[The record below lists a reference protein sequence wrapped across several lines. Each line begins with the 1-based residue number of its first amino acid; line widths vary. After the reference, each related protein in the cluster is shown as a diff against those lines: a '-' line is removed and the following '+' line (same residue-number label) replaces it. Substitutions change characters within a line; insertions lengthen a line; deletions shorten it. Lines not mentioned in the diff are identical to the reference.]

1 MLKNFFFPKLDWK
14 FALRI
19 VIVGAAVWVICYFFF
34 MPCFINGHSM
44 QPTYNSTGINFCN
57 KLRYAKNLPTY
68 GAVVILRYVGK
79 TYYLKRVIGL
89 PNDKIEFRNGILYRN
104 NEKISEDYVKFPCD
118 WNMPQVTVRS
128 NTVFVVGDNRS
139 MPIEQHQFGMISQ
152 HRIAGAPLW

>member
-1 MLKNFFFPKLDWK
+1 
-14 FALRI
+14 
-19 VIVGAAVWVICYFFF
+19 
-34 MPCFINGHSM
+34 M

-68 GAVVILRYVGK
+68 GDVVILRNVGK

-89 PNDKIEFRNGILYRN
+89 PDDKIEFRNGILYRN
-104 NEKISEDYVKFPCD
+104 GEKVVEKYVKMPCD

-139 MPIEQHQFGMISQ
+139 MPIEEHQFGMISQ